1 MSDTGAPPAD
11 ARIWGHDP
19 SAVTVVAH
27 NVSTRYLA
35 YLIDAVLGL
44 VMLPFNLS
52 HLGMAAYG
60 LWMLTT
66 SFTVYFD
73 MLDLGYGGALVRFV
87 ARYRAQRDAQALNE
101 VLSTF
106 SLVYAGIGAMAYLF
120 VIVIALNLD
129 LMSKLTPAQIETSR
143 TLLLIVGANVAA
155 RFIYGVYGGII
166 VGFQRYHLNNL
177 TSIVTSLA
185 VAAANVAVL
194 LSGYGI
200 VALVAVTTSVR
211 ILALLV
217 YRSNAYRTFPGL
229 SIKWASFKR
238 ERFREV
244 SGFSVYMLL
253 LDIAYKVNYSI
264 DMIVVGAFLGAP
276 AVALWAPA
284 QRLTELALR
293 LSNQLGDALFPIV
306 VDCDTSQQAARL
318 RRVFLEGTRLSL
330 ATVLPIAGGLA
341 VMAQP
346 LMTAWLGA
354 GFAPT
359 AILVQVLAFVVIV
372 RVGAATASIVLK
384 GAGMHRR
391 LTLLIALMGVG
402 NFALSVALV
411 GSIGLTGVA
420 VGTAVPV
427 ALVAL
432 GVLFPT
438 ACRRVGL
445 GLVEVLRYAVWP
457 AVWPAAISLT
467 LLALVRSRFPA
478 TLTAVALQLALSAIV
493 YFALFLIAVGS
504 GGRREYLRHV
514 DGLLRRG
521 LPQIRRSR
529 HGECFLTPSEG

>member
-1 MSDTGAPPAD
+1 MSAAASAPDPQV
-11 ARIWGHDP
+11 WGDDP
-19 SAVTVVAH
+19 HAVTAVAH

-87 ARYRAQRDAQALNE
+87 ARYRAQRDERAINE

-106 SLVYAGIGAMAYLF
+106 SLVYAGIGAVAYVF
-120 VIVIALNLD
+120 VIIVALNLS
-129 LMSKLTPAQIETSR
+129 LMSKLTPVQIETSR
-143 TLLLIVGANVAA
+143 ILLLIIGANVAA
-155 RFIYGVYGGII
+155 RFAFGWYGGII

-177 TSIVTSLA
+177 TSIATSLA
-185 VAAANVAVL
+185 TTAINVVVL

-200 VALVAVTTSVR
+200 VALVAATTTVR
-211 ILALLV
+211 ILSLLV

-229 SIKWASFKR
+229 SIKWSFFR
-238 ERFREV
+238 RDRFREV
-244 SGFSVYMLL
+244 SGFSIYMLL

-264 DMIVVGAFLGAP
+264 DVIVVGAFLGA
-276 AVALWAPA
+276 ASVALWAPA
-284 QRLTELALR
+284 QRLSDLALR
-293 LSNQLGDALFPIV
+293 LSNQLGDAIFPLI
-306 VDCDTSQQAARL
+306 VDCDASQRAERL
-318 RRVFLEGTRLSL
+318 RRLFLEGTRLSL
-330 ATVLPIAGGLA
+330 ATVLPIGGGLA

-346 LMTAWLGA
+346 LLTAWLGP
-354 GFAPT
+354 GFGAT
-359 AILVQVLAFVVIV
+359 AILLQVLAFVVIV
-372 RVGAATASIVLK
+372 RVGAQTASVVLK

-391 LTLLIALMGVG
+391 LTLLVALMGLG
-402 NFALSVALV
+402 NFGLSVALV

-427 ALVAL
+427 AIVSLFTLFPAACHRVEL
-432 GVLFPT
+432 GV
-438 ACRRVGL
+438 GH
-445 GLVEVLRYAVWP
+445 VLRHGVWP
-457 AVWPAAISLT
+457 AVWPAVVSLSALAILRPQFRVT
-467 LLALVRSRFPA
+467 LLS
-478 TLTAVALQLALSAIV
+478 VALQLAVSAVI

-504 GGRREYLRHV
+504 IVRRQYLRHV

-521 LPQIRRSR
+521 TPFMRRIGTANAS
-529 HGECFLTPSEG
+529 

>member
-1 MSDTGAPPAD
+1 MSDTGAPAAD
-11 ARIWGHDP
+11 PHIWGDDP
-19 SAVTVVAH
+19 HAVTVLAH

-60 LWMLTT
+60 LWMLTS

-87 ARYRAQRDAQALNE
+87 ARYRAQRNVQALNE

-106 SLVYAGIGAMAYLF
+106 SLVYAGIGAAAYLF
-120 VIVIALNLD
+120 VIVIAMNLH
-129 LMSKLTPAQIETSR
+129 LMSKLTPTEIETSR
-143 TLLLIVGANVAA
+143 TLLLIIGANVAA
-155 RFIYGVYGGII
+155 RFAFGWYGGII

-200 VALVAVTTSVR
+200 VALVAATTSVR
-211 ILALLV
+211 MLALLV
-217 YRSNAYRTFPGL
+217 YRLNAYRTFPGL
-229 SIKWASFKR
+229 SIKWTSFRR
-238 ERFREV
+238 ERFHEV

-264 DMIVVGAFLGAP
+264 DVIVVGAFVGAA
-276 AVALWAPA
+276 AVALWSPA
-284 QRLTELALR
+284 QRLTDLALR

-306 VDCDTSQQAARL
+306 VDCDAGQRELRL

-330 ATVLPIAGGLA
+330 ATVLPIGGGLA
-341 VMAQP
+341 IMAHP

-354 GFAPT
+354 GFGAT
-359 AILVQVLAFVVIV
+359 AIIVQILALVVVI
-372 RVGAATASIVLK
+372 RVAAATSSIVLK

-391 LTLLIALMGVG
+391 LTALITLMGLG

-420 VGTAVPV
+420 VGTAIPV
-427 ALVAL
+427 ALISL
-432 GVLFPT
+432 FTLFPT

-445 GLVEVLRYAVWP
+445 SMAQTLRYSVWP
-457 AVWPAAISLT
+457 ALWPAFVSLGGLALISPHFPSR
-467 LLALVRSRFPA
+467 LLAI
-478 TLTAVALQLALSAIV
+478 ALQLVLSAMV
-493 YFALFLIAVGS
+493 YFALFLVAVGTE
-504 GGRREYLRHV
+504 GRREYLGHV
-514 DGLLRRG
+514 DGLLRRSMP
-521 LPQIRRSR
+521 LIRRFGTANAS
-529 HGECFLTPSEG
+529 

>member
-1 MSDTGAPPAD
+1 MSDTSAPID
-11 ARIWGHDP
+11 ARIWGDDP
-19 SAVTVVAH
+19 SAVTAVAH

-52 HLGMAAYG
+52 HLGMAVYG
-60 LWMLTT
+60 VWMLTT
-66 SFTVYFD
+66 SFLVYFD

-87 ARYRAQRDAQALNE
+87 ARYRAQRDVRALNE

-106 SLVYAGIGAMAYLF
+106 SLVYAGIGAAAYLF
-120 VIVIALNLD
+120 VIVIALNLG
-129 LMSKLTPAQIETSR
+129 LMSKLTPAQVETSR
-143 TLLLIVGANVAA
+143 TLLLIIGANVAA
-155 RFIYGVYGGII
+155 RFIFGVYGGVI

-177 TSIVTSLA
+177 TSIATSLA
-185 VAAANVAVL
+185 VAATNVIVL

-200 VALVAVTTSVR
+200 VALVAATTIVR

-229 SIKWASFKR
+229 SINWASFKR

-244 SGFSVYMLL
+244 SGFSVYLLL

-264 DMIVVGAFLGAP
+264 DMIVVGAFLGAS

-284 QRLTELALR
+284 QRLTDLALR

-306 VDCDTSQQAARL
+306 VDCDTSQHAARL
-318 RRVFLEGTRLSL
+318 RRVFLQGTRLSL
-330 ATVLPIAGGLA
+330 ATVLPIGGGLA

-346 LMTAWLGA
+346 LMAAWLGA
-354 GFAPT
+354 GFAAT
-359 AILVQVLAFVVIV
+359 GSLVQILAFVVIV

-391 LTLLIALMGVG
+391 LTLLIMLMGVG

-411 GSIGLTGVA
+411 GSIGLRGVA
-420 VGTAVPV
+420 IGTAVPV

-432 GVLFPT
+432 GTLFPT
-438 ACRRVGL
+438 ACHRVGL

-457 AVWPAAISLT
+457 ALWPAAISLT
-467 LLALVRSRFPA
+467 GLALISPQFPA
-478 TLTAVALQLALSAIV
+478 TLIAVALQLALSAIV
-493 YFALFLIAVGS
+493 YFALFLAAVGS
-504 GGRREYLRHV
+504 EGRREYLRHV

-521 LPQIRRSR
+521 VPYMRRIGTANAS
-529 HGECFLTPSEG
+529 

>member
-1 MSDTGAPPAD
+1 MSDTSAPHTD
-11 ARIWGHDP
+11 ARFWGRDP
-19 SAVTVVAH
+19 HAVTVVAH

-35 YLIDAVLGL
+35 YLIDAALGL

-52 HLGMAAYG
+52 HLGLAAYG
-60 LWMLTT
+60 LWMLTS

-87 ARYRAQRDAQALNE
+87 ARYRAQRDARALNE

-106 SLVYAGIGAMAYLF
+106 SLVYTGIGALAYLF
-120 VIVIALNLD
+120 VIVIALNLN
-129 LMSKLTPAQIETSR
+129 LMSKLTPTQIETSR
-143 TLLLIVGANVAA
+143 TLLLIIGANVAA
-155 RFIYGVYGGII
+155 RFAFGWYGGVI

-177 TSIVTSLA
+177 TSIVSSVA

-200 VALVAVTTSVR
+200 VELVAATTIVR
-211 ILALLV
+211 ILSLFV

-229 SIKWASFKR
+229 SIKWTSFRR

-253 LDIAYKVNYSI
+253 LDVAYKVNYSI
-264 DMIVVGAFLGAP
+264 DTIVVGAFLGAP

-284 QRLTELALR
+284 QRLTDLALR

-306 VDCDTSQQAARL
+306 VDCDTSQRTARL
-318 RRVFLEGTRLSL
+318 RRVFLQGTRLSL
-330 ATVLPIAGGLA
+330 ATVLPITGGLA
-341 VMAQP
+341 VVAQP
-346 LMTAWLGA
+346 LMAAWLGA
-354 GFAPT
+354 RFEST
-359 AILVQVLAFVVIV
+359 AILVQILAFVVIV

-391 LTLLIALMGVG
+391 LTLLITLMGLG

-427 ALVAL
+427 PLIAL

-438 ACRRVGL
+438 ACRRVGV
-445 GLVEVLRYAVWP
+445 GFVEVMRYSVWP

-467 LLALVRSRFPA
+467 GLALLRPQFPA
-478 TLTAVALQLALSAIV
+478 TLFAVALLLSLSTIV
-493 YFALFLIAVGS
+493 YFALFMVAVGS
-504 GGRREYLRHV
+504 EGRREYLRHV

-521 LPQIRRSR
+521 VPLMRRIGTANAS
-529 HGECFLTPSEG
+529 